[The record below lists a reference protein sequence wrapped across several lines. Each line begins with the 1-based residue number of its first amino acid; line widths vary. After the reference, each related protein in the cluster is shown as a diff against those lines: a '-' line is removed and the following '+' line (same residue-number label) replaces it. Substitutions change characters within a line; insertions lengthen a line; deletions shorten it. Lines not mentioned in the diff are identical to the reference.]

1 MDNNGSQSKE
11 MKKVPDSMIGKVLDR
26 YKILGKL
33 GEGGMGEVYEVE
45 HVRIHKRFALKL
57 LRQEIVT
64 NEEAVRRFE
73 QEAKSA
79 ASIGHKNIVDITD
92 SGEMDDGRVFLVM
105 EKLKGTPL
113 NELLDSQQPDQR
125 LLNIL
130 IQTCHGLAAAHKK
143 GIVHRDMKPENI
155 FIVQNQGMDVPKIL
169 DFGIAKVSGADGNN
183 NLTRT
188 GAIFGTPFYMAPEQ
202 ALGQKVDHRAD
213 VYAMGV
219 IMFEMFSGQ
228 VPFDGESF
236 MGILTQHIT
245 TAVPDVNAVAVA
257 NNRIIPQGLD
267 IVINKSMSKEPE
279 DRYQSMDALVNS
291 LVMIYRSVEG
301 VGMSSY
307 VNSDTVA
314 VSSKSDST
322 NPLFASSSPAR
333 STPYDV
339 LSDSHSSDLTDSA
352 YFEKAEATYKNPNRL
367 KWALLIVPLLIIG
380 GGAIY
385 LLGHGNATK
394 KIEARNEVFRDS
406 DKPLVVEK
414 QTPDLSQDSKSA
426 ATPDSMPGEETEA
439 NAKAEELDSTP
450 TKEEPQSD
458 DTPVIKEKNVEKE
471 SPKAEKAALVP
482 VVISSF
488 PRNASIFIGGVSS
501 EYKTP
506 AKFDVDPNAPL
517 SVSIRKKGYIAQS
530 IELNGD
536 VPEPFVKLKKKKM
549 GSKKV
554 PTKTADSNKPRK
566 NPIDTTKNS
575 KPKKSAE
582 SCKKNPN
589 SAICLKRARDR
600 LNQLE

>member
-1 MDNNGSQSKE
+1 MDSNGSKSQEIKQE
-11 MKKVPDSMIGKVLDR
+11 PGSMIGRVLDR

-64 NEEAVRRFE
+64 NEEAVKRFE

-113 NELLDSQQPDQR
+113 NELIDSPQEDQR

-155 FIVQNQGMDVPKIL
+155 FVVQNQGLDVPKIL

-202 ALGQKVDHRAD
+202 ALGQQVDHRAD
-213 VYAMGV
+213 VYAIGV
-219 IMFEMFSGQ
+219 IMFEMFCGQ

-245 TAVPDVNAVAVA
+245 TEPPNPIEVATS
-257 NNRIIPQGLD
+257 NQKIIPKGLD
-267 IVINKSMSKEPE
+267 IVIKKAMSKEAD

-301 VGMSSY
+301 AGMSSY

-314 VSSKSDST
+314 VTPGSESH
-322 NPLFASSSPAR
+322 NALSSSYLSSSASR
-333 STPYDV
+333 SPSEDA
-339 LSDSHSSDLTDSA
+339 LASRSRELTDSA
-352 YFEKAEATYKNPNRL
+352 FLKEAADSYKPANRL
-367 KWALLIVPLLIIG
+367 RWLTLLLPVVFVV
-380 GGAIY
+380 GGAVY
-385 LLGHGNATK
+385 FLGKGTGPK
-394 KIEARNEVFRDS
+394 EFEAKNVIVRDG

-414 QTPDLSQDSKSA
+414 KQATTDLEQETLPASDVDLR
-426 ATPDSMPGEETEA
+426 PELLNEEKRA
-439 NAKAEELDSTP
+439 
-450 TKEEPQSD
+450 
-458 DTPVIKEKNVEKE
+458 
-471 SPKAEKAALVP
+471 AEKVAIVKNESNLKTEKVKTEEALEQKPTRAALVP

-488 PRNASIFIGGVSS
+488 PRNADIYIGGIKS
-501 EYKTP
+501 EYSTP
-506 AKFDVDPNAPL
+506 AKFDIDPNSPF
-517 SVSIRKKGYIAQS
+517 SVSVRKKGYVS
-530 IELNGD
+530 ETIELNGD
-536 VPEPFVKLKKKKM
+536 VPEPFLKLQKKKKP
-549 GSKKV
+549 GKV
-554 PTKTADSNKPRK
+554 SPKTLTSDMPRK
-566 NPIDTTKNS
+566 RTDGPKKGEKKAPV
-575 KPKKSAE
+575 KPKETAK

-589 SAICLKRARDR
+589 TPFCRKRPKTA
-600 LNQLE
+600 